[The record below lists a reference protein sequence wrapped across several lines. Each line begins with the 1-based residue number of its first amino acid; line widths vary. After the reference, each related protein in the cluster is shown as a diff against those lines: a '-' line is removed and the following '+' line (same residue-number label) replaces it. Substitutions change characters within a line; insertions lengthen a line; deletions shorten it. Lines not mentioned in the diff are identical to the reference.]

1 MKKILVVGS
10 LNMDIVIGVDN
21 LPLAGETVLGKDIK
35 YVPGGKGANQSYT
48 LGKLGSNTAMLGCVG
63 GDDFGNILL
72 HNLEQ
77 AGVDVSHINKCP
89 DSMTGTAMINVDK
102 AGNNCI
108 VVVPG
113 ANGQCDL
120 EYLKQKDALFQECD
134 YLLLQLEIPAEA
146 AYYAIRRA
154 KQLGKTVI
162 LNPAPAPEEIP
173 EDILRQLDYITPNE
187 TELARL
193 TKSPCE
199 KTEDVL
205 FAAYSLIS
213 KGVAN
218 VLVTLGE
225 KGALL
230 VNENGAESF
239 PVIKVDKAVDTTA
252 AGDCFNGAFAVSLA
266 EGKRKKEA
274 VLFAGVAASI
284 SVTRFGAQNSI
295 PDREETERI
304 FNLQKQN
311 KI

>member
-1 MKKILVVGS
+1 
-10 LNMDIVIGVDN
+10 MDIVIGVEH
-21 LPLAGETVLGKDIK
+21 LPLAGETVLGEDIR

-48 LGKLGSNTAMLGCVG
+48 LGKLGSSTVMLGCVG
-63 GDDFGNILL
+63 TDDFGNTLL

-77 AGVDVSHINKCP
+77 AGVDVSHVNKCP
-89 DSMTGTAMINVDK
+89 DSITGTAMIYVDK
-102 AGNNCI
+102 AGNNSI

-113 ANGQCDL
+113 ANRRCNL
-120 EYLKQKDALFQECD
+120 EYLKQKDSLFQECD

-146 AYYAIRRA
+146 AYYAVRRA

-162 LNPAPAPEEIP
+162 LNPAPAPEKIP

-193 TKSPCE
+193 TKSSCD
-199 KTEDVL
+199 KAEDIL

-230 VNENGAESF
+230 VNENGTESF
-239 PVIKVDKAVDTTA
+239 RVVKTDKAVDTTA

-266 EGKRKKEA
+266 EGKTQKEA
-274 VLFAGVAASI
+274 VLFAGAAASI
-284 SVTRFGAQNSI
+284 SVTRFGAQSSI
-295 PDREETERI
+295 PDREETDRI
-304 FNLQKQN
+304 LNLQKQGR
-311 KI
+311 I